1 MCLASPSAA
10 GNKQVFRF
18 IDPVAFLE
26 QFNGMCVQQ
35 SVRFI
40 KRLVEISIR
49 IFQRSLGLE
58 LVELLCLPLIPFLVD
73 DGGYTGM
80 EVFQFSIRVQELT
93 LQFFRHV

>member
-10 GNKQVFRF
+10 GNKQVFGF

-49 IFQRSLGLE
+49 IFECSLRLQF
-58 LVELLCLPLIPFLVD
+58 VELLRLPLIPFVVD
-73 DGGYTGM
+73 D
-80 EVFQFSIRVQELT
+80 R
-93 LQFFRHV
+93 